1 MILPFKEIHHHY
13 NTMKKLTWLLFGFLL
28 CYFSAYGAETMP
40 FTLIN
45 NSDYPD
51 SEIYIALVGKQ
62 NGSSI
67 WVDFSTNAEG
77 ATQTRPIN
85 TSYNSLHKS
94 ASDWG
99 YANIFVPLSQISN
112 KVLYMPKLT
121 ACRIFFAF
129 KSPMYI
135 HFFDDGGYAGA
146 DLQNPADP
154 NHGIR
159 WELVEFSWADNGL
172 WVNTS
177 RVDAYQYPMGVE
189 LWGAPGAN
197 NAYMKAGELM
207 SHQDI
212 LDKFRT
218 EMQHSPFAACYTESG
233 FEDDTHNGIIMQ
245 PSKIAAFKEG
255 GEAENYFQD
264 YIDRIWQA
272 FSTKQLVA
280 NQGERGIWRGGVAG
294 QTLTMTGEL
303 GAFSGVSASVPYKP
317 TTQDV
322 IEGKGA
328 LATGSEQDKAL
339 QAQLC
344 GAISRGVVDVNVP
357 SGQEQNWGDASK
369 FFVTDVHNRYVA
381 FFHQEDVSYKG
392 KTYAFAYDD
401 TFDQSSTLV
410 TSIPEKVQ
418 ITIGGFVND
427 PNQDN
432 QQPPVGDDNNGN
444 KEDEEGTDPVLPE
457 LPSPSVGTE
466 IGNGVAGTLQYDYQF
481 AYNGSQVTVTFTCT
495 NPNDFVGIV
504 PALFNKTGG
513 GFVETIGSG
522 TSISVSIPASPGDQI
537 IVAAKFM
544 FAGGDAITPDYT
556 YTVPLSTSLLQSSS
570 IPFVVYPTI
579 VTNYLYVQGAESETY
594 RITNLLGV
602 TQLEGSEYPIS
613 VASLSSGYYV
623 LLINNRQFKFIKQ

>member
-1 MILPFKEIHHHY
+1 
-13 NTMKKLTWLLFGFLL
+13 MKRTFYFLCFL
-28 CYFSAYGAETMP
+28 CFACCMHAAETLP
-40 FTLIN
+40 FTLVN
-45 NSDYPD
+45 NSDYSD
-51 SEIYIALVGKQ
+51 AEIYIGLVGKQ
-62 NGSSI
+62 NGSSV
-67 WVDFSTNAEG
+67 WVDFSTNAAG
-77 ATQTRPIN
+77 ATQVRPIN
-85 TSYNSLHKS
+85 SSYNTIHKT

-99 YANIFVPLSQISN
+99 YANIFVPLSQIN
-112 KVLYMPKLT
+112 ERVLHLPKIT

-129 KSPMYI
+129 KKPMYI

-146 DLQNPADP
+146 DLQNPSDP

-189 LWGAPGAN
+189 LWGAQGAN

-212 LDKFRT
+212 LDLFRT
-218 EMQHSPFAACYTESG
+218 QMKSSPFSACYTESG
-233 FEDDTHNGIIMQ
+233 FEGDNHKGIIMQ

-272 FSTKQLVA
+272 FSSKQLVA
-280 NQGERGIWRGGVAG
+280 NQGERGIWRGGVSG
-294 QTLTMTGEL
+294 QSLTMVGEL
-303 GAFSGVSASVPYKP
+303 GAFNGVTATVPYKP

-344 GAISRGVVDVNVP
+344 GAISRGVVDVNTP
-357 SGQEQNWGDASK
+357 SGVEQNWGDASK

-381 FFHQEDVSYKG
+381 FFHQTNVSHDG

-410 TSIPEKVQ
+410 TSIPEKVRV
-418 ITIGGFVND
+418 TIGGFVGN
-427 PNQDN
+427 PNQDVV
-432 QQPPVGDDNNGN
+432 PPTDDDKEDDNNNDNNNEPDNDDEEAGN
-444 KEDEEGTDPVLPE
+444 KEPIGGGSSSINGQVSNIQYECSFVPNAEGVL
-457 LPSPSVGTE
+457 
-466 IGNGVAGTLQYDYQF
+466 
-481 AYNGSQVTVTFTCT
+481 VTFTCT
-495 NPNDFVGIV
+495 NADQIVGLV

-513 GFVETIGSG
+513 GFAETIGSG
-522 TSISVSIPASPGDQI
+522 ATIQVLIPANPGDEI
-537 IVAAKFM
+537 IVATKFM
-544 FAGGDAITPDYT
+544 FAGGDAITPDYSYVMPIST
-556 YTVPLSTSLLQSSS
+556 ALPLTQEPSML
-570 IPFVVYPTI
+570 VYPTS
-579 VTNYLYVQGAESETY
+579 TDSWLYVENAPVSTY
-594 RITNLLGV
+594 RITDLLGV
-602 TQLEGSEYPIS
+602 VRLQGDEFPIQ
-613 VASLSSGYYV
+613 VAELPRGYYF
-623 LLINNRQFKFIKQ
+623 LNIGSKYIKFYKQ